1 MQGIHSQAGLGVNGA
16 FNEAAACCAKGD
28 GPGQARAA
36 GSMGS
41 RRGLLLPLK
50 ALIPVSFTLCFPLPL
65 PALVPGLPPAF
76 RVPRCGPLPRPSH
89 LEVQLQNASGLSLLG
104 EIKV

>member
-1 MQGIHSQAGLGVNGA
+1 MVRLMKQPPAVLRGMAQVR
-16 FNEAAACCAKGD
+16 
-28 GPGQARAA
+28 PGAA